1 MRGAERGFLL
11 LTSHLGDPES
21 KPLTVAQF
29 RKLATLV
36 RGMEKPKENR
46 ELTLSDLQALGY
58 GKEMAQ
64 RILELLARQEL
75 LEYYVNLAARTDC
88 YPITRIGPLYPQIW
102 LQKLGLDS
110 PGCLWAKG
118 DSTLLSRP
126 AIALVGSRDL
136 EDDNAAFAAEVGR
149 QAALQGFVLI
159 SGNARGADRLAQ
171 ESCLASGGQVVSI
184 VADSLEKCPDT
195 PGVLYLSEDGFNMP
209 FSAARAL
216 SRNRLVH
223 SMAVATLVA
232 QSGNGTGG
240 TWNGSILNLRH
251 HWSPLYCFR
260 NGGEGTAA
268 LVQMGA
274 GEIGVEELADLSGL
288 AQQEISLFDQ

>member
-29 RKLATLV
+29 RKLTALV

-58 GKEMAQ
+58 GREMAQ
-64 RILELLARQEL
+64 RILALLARQEL

-88 YPITRIGPLYPQIW
+88 YPITRISPLYPKSC

-126 AIALVGSRDL
+126 AIALVGSREL
-136 EDDNAAFAAEVGR
+136 GKDNAAFAAEAGR

-171 ESCLASGGQVVSI
+171 ESCLQAGGQVVSI

-195 PGVLYLSEDGFNMP
+195 LGVLYLSEDGFNMP

-223 SMAVATLVA
+223 CMAAATLVA
-232 QSGNGTGG
+232 QASFEKGG
-240 TWNGSILNLRH
+240 TWNGSVLNLRH

-260 NGGEGTAA
+260 DGSEGVAA

-274 GEIGVEELADLSGL
+274 GEIGIEELTDLSGL

>member
-29 RKLATLV
+29 RKLTALV
-36 RGMEKPKENR
+36 RGTEKPKENR
-46 ELTLSDLQALGY
+46 ELTLSDLQELGY
-58 GKEMAQ
+58 GREMAQ
-64 RILELLARQEL
+64 RILALLARQEL

-88 YPITRIGPLYPQIW
+88 YPITRISPLYPKSC
-102 LQKLGLDS
+102 LRKLGLDS

-118 DSTLLSRP
+118 DSALLSRP
-126 AIALVGSRDL
+126 AIALVGSREL
-136 EDDNAAFAAEVGR
+136 EQDNAAFAAEAGR

-171 ESCLASGGQVVSI
+171 ESCLQAGGQVVSI

-209 FSAARAL
+209 FSAPRAL

-223 SMAVATLVA
+223 SMAAATLVA
-232 QSGNGTGG
+232 QASFDKGG
-240 TWNGSILNLRH
+240 TWNGSVLNLRH

-260 NGGEGTAA
+260 DGSEGVAA

-274 GEIGVEELADLSGL
+274 GEIGTEELADLSGL
-288 AQQEISLFDQ
+288 ARQEISLFDQ